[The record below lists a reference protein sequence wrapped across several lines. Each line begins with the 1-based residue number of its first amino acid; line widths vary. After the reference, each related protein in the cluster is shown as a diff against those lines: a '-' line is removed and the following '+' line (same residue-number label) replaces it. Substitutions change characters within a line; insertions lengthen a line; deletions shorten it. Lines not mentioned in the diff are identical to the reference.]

1 MTRSSLVGAVE
12 GGYDTARLTAAE
24 SDRIAREERQ
34 ADALRYLTRKRLDV
48 PDANGVNLAEVLGLV
63 ESAPPKRK
71 PRKRI
76 GGGKP

>member
-1 MTRSSLVGAVE
+1 MTRSSLIGAVE

-24 SDRIAREERQ
+24 ADRVAREQRQ
-34 ADALRYLTRKRLDV
+34 ADALSYLTRKGLDV

-63 ESAPPKRK
+63 ESPKPKRT

-76 GGGKP
+76 GGDPS